1 MSGHFMSIQTS
12 TKTASIASSSS
23 TIELS
28 DQPTV
33 LIVDDDPNLRMLLSY
48 ALEEEGY
55 NTIEAQD
62 GMSAIQIVEQHSP
75 TIILMDAVMPQLDGI
90 GCCMKLQES
99 YHGQCPP
106 IIFITAL
113 SDVKLIDRAFQAG
126 ARDFVTKPI
135 HWPIL
140 RERLKRIL
148 EFVSLQQDMRLA
160 QAEIQNLRRR
170 LPSDVSA

>member
-1 MSGHFMSIQTS
+1 MSIQTS

-28 DQPTV
+28 DRPTV

-48 ALEEEGY
+48 ALEQEGY
-55 NTIEAQD
+55 DTIEAQD
-62 GMSAIQIVEQHSP
+62 GMEAIQVVERQHP
-75 TIILMDAVMPQLDGI
+75 TVILMDSVMPQLDGI
-90 GCCMKLQES
+90 GCCMKLQEF
-99 YHGQCPP
+99 YQAQCPP

-113 SDVKLIDRAFQAG
+113 SDVKLIDQAFQAG

-140 RERLKRIL
+140 KERLKQIL
-148 EFVSLQQDMRLA
+148 EFVNLQQDMRLA
-160 QAEIQNLRRR
+160 QAEIQDLRRC
-170 LPSDVSA
+170 LPRSVSA

>member
-12 TKTASIASSSS
+12 TQTASIASLSS

-28 DQPTV
+28 ERPTV

-48 ALEEEGY
+48 ALEQEGY

-62 GMSAIQIVEQHSP
+62 GMTAIQVVEQHRP

-99 YHGQCPP
+99 FQEQCPP

-113 SDVKLIDRAFQAG
+113 SDVKSIDRAFQAG

-140 RERLKRIL
+140 KERLKRML
-148 EFVSLQQDMRLA
+148 EFVDLQRDMRQA
-160 QAEIQNLRRR
+160 KAEIQHLREL